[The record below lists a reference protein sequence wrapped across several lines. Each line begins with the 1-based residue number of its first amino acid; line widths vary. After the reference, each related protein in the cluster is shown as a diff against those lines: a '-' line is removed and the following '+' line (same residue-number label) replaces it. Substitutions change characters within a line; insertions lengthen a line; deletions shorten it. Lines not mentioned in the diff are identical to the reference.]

1 LLVPLAVLVVI
12 LKPLELGILKSILH
26 VESHRQGYEGILAH
40 GLVVGAHIDKQS
52 FFI

>member
-26 VESHRQGYEGILAH
+26 VESHRQGYEEILAH
-40 GLVVGAHIDKQS
+40 GLVVGAHINKKS

>member
-1 LLVPLAVLVVI
+1 
-12 LKPLELGILKSILH
+12 

-52 FFI
+52 FFIW